1 MAHCENVKIDWGLN
15 EVIFVV
21 FIFDVSFTRGSPKII
36 FPGESKL
43 IDVYI
48 YITPFISQAD
58 GIYDNPAEL
67 LDVKLE
73 FSDDEGLNNSKNE
86 GKVTFWNLLTL
97 RE

>member
-1 MAHCENVKIDWGLN
+1 M
-15 EVIFVV
+15 
-21 FIFDVSFTRGSPKII
+21 
-36 FPGESKL
+36 
-43 IDVYI
+43 
-48 YITPFISQAD
+48 ITPFISQAD

-86 GKVTFWNLLTL
+86 GKVTFWNLPIL

>member
-15 EVIFVV
+15 EVIVVV
-21 FIFDVSFTRGSPKII
+21 FIFYCCFYF

-86 GKVTFWNLLTL
+86 GKVTF
-97 RE
+97 

>member
-1 MAHCENVKIDWGLN
+1 MSLFLTFPSPLKSQDNI
-15 EVIFVV
+15 
-21 FIFDVSFTRGSPKII
+21 PKII

-86 GKVTFWNLLTL
+86 GKVTF
-97 RE
+97 

>member
-1 MAHCENVKIDWGLN
+1 MSL
-15 EVIFVV
+15 FLT
-21 FIFDVSFTRGSPKII
+21 FPSPLK
-36 FPGESKL
+36 SQDN

-86 GKVTFWNLLTL
+86 GKVTF
-97 RE
+97 